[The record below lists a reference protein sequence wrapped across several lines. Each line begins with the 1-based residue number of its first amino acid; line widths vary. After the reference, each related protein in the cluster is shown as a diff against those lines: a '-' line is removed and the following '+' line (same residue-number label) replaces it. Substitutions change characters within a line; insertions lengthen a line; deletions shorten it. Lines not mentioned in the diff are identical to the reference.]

1 MQDIQN
7 IQDKEKKK
15 VNDFRDEI
23 ESLNKAIDKLT
34 QENTEKDILI
44 TTIKE
49 KSAEL
54 EIQISELI
62 IKTENLEK
70 INNDAKK

>member
-1 MQDIQN
+1 
-7 IQDKEKKK
+7 
-15 VNDFRDEI
+15 
-23 ESLNKAIDKLT
+23 LNKAIDKLT

-62 IKTENLEK
+62 RKTENLEK
-70 INNDAKK
+70 INNDVKK